1 VLPTPNDVF
10 HDLLQVADAALE
22 TRRPSAS
29 YPVAVSFVFGKGS
42 APLAGMSDWVCP
54 VCSWDANVDG
64 SIVYSLVGG
73 YLGDTPVLYV
83 QVNCPRCA
91 NTTLTLVGDPP
102 VYGLGVDP
110 TPP

>member
-1 VLPTPNDVF
+1 MSDPGQT
-10 HDLLQVADAALE
+10 
-22 TRRPSAS
+22 
-29 YPVAVSFVFGKGS
+29 FVFGKGS
-42 APLAGMSDWVCP
+42 APLAGMSDWICP

-102 VYGLGVDP
+102 VYGPGVDP